1 MEDFLFDGLVAATV
15 GLVFGVFIFLPN
27 YIKIKF
33 HKRRAGNGNFNS
45 AQIVGNIY
53 YSGKKFDK
61 AIPYYKVVLNA
72 YPNRFEPVEHLAI
85 CYMKTQNY
93 IEAIPLFQRVGIEE
107 PMNANNKFFLGYCY
121 FKLGDTLNALKY
133 QDAAI
138 KLDKKLRKNMY
149 ITTE

>member
-1 MEDFLFDGLVAATV
+1 MEDLLFTVLVGATV
-15 GLVFGVFIFLPN
+15 GLIGGAFMFLPN
-27 YIKIKF
+27 YIKLKF
-33 HKRRAGNGNFNS
+33 HKRRARNGNFNS
-45 AQIVGNIY
+45 AHIVGNIY
-53 YSGKKFDK
+53 YNGKRFDK
-61 AIPYYKVVLNA
+61 AIPYYKIVLNA
-72 YPNRFEPVEHLAI
+72 YPNRFEPFEHLAI

-121 FKLGDTLNALKY
+121 FKIGDTFNALKY

-138 KLDKKLRKNMY
+138 KLDIKLRKNKY